1 MGYTLF
7 HVEDE
12 IEHAS
17 CNPETYEME
26 EFVIQ
31 RQGVREIRESKES
44 QDQHDDERERDEPL
58 PRTYSASERTWEG
71 ARVSL
76 VVGGSAY
83 HKLVFGSGVNAS
95 RPSWPC
101 GECVAHC
108 WMSGQQTIPP

>member
-44 QDQHDDERERDEPL
+44 
-58 PRTYSASERTWEG
+58 
-71 ARVSL
+71 
-76 VVGGSAY
+76 
-83 HKLVFGSGVNAS
+83 
-95 RPSWPC
+95 
-101 GECVAHC
+101 
-108 WMSGQQTIPP
+108 